1 MVHCR
6 PETDECR
13 SLAID
18 GRATF
23 TIVLSRPTMN
33 RLRQQMASTSRRRR
47 RVRSGRVVHLDAN
60 ICVTQNIVKLQPITK
75 AEVHVFR
82 AGREIPVTRSRP
94 RPVTPAPAVTPGYP
108 NFGQTRTLH
117 AVFLRRDR
125 I

>member
-33 RLRQQMASTSRRRR
+33 RLMQQMARMSRRRR
-47 RVRSGRVVHLDAN
+47 RVRSGRVVHLDAKL
-60 ICVTQNIVKLQPITK
+60 VSVKLLWSYNEEPSTPP
-75 AEVHVFR
+75 ACSGPERDVGH
-82 AGREIPVTRSRP
+82 SRHSGP
-94 RPVTPAPAVTPGYP
+94 PD
-108 NFGQTRTLH
+108 FGHIRTLH
-117 AVFLRRDR
+117 AVFLRRDAF
-125 I
+125 